1 MKFTKSELFI
11 NIMENETTYVLCI
24 KNENYP
30 ASLEFGKVYRVIE
43 DEKAGRNKMLRIID
57 ESGEDYLYPENYFV
71 AIKLPRAAHDAFMA
85 LR

>member
-1 MKFTKSELFI
+1 MINAMK
-11 NIMENETTYVLCI
+11 NDTTFMLCI

-30 ASLEFGKVYRVIE
+30 ASLEFGKVYRVLE
-43 DEKAGRNKMLRIID
+43 DEKAERHKMLRVID

-71 AIKLPRAAHDAFMA
+71 AIKLPQAAQDAFMA